1 MKLNIRKW
9 LTPLCLGLML
19 FSGYELTG
27 ILRSYHDNRI
37 VMAEAQQLYG
47 HAESQPPFTEAT
59 KPPGDASEAPKGE
72 APQTESLKEARAQ
85 FRTLLD
91 VNPDVVGWLRIGN
104 TAIDYPVVQGED
116 NAYYLNR
123 NYKGEEASAG
133 SIFLD
138 FRNDIGKAQLNTVIY
153 GHRMKD
159 GSMFGDLKKFLK
171 EDFFRDTLTF
181 QYDTLYHSYRAEI
194 FSAYPATADLN
205 YIQTGF
211 GSEQEYATFLQSLH
225 ERSLYKTDTVLGV
238 EDRILTLSTCDY
250 TLDPAKGRL
259 VLHAKLIEQ
268 DRPANP

>member
-1 MKLNIRKW
+1 MNIRKW

-19 FSGYELTG
+19 FSGYEITG
-27 ILRSYHDNRI
+27 ILRSYHNNRV

-47 HAESQPPFTEAT
+47 NAEPQPPLTEAVE
-59 KPPGDASEAPKGE
+59 PPGDAIEAPKGE
-72 APQTESLKEARAQ
+72 VPQTESPKEARTQ
-85 FRTLLD
+85 FRALLD
-91 VNPDVVGWLRIGN
+91 VNPDVVGWLRIAN
-104 TAIDYPVVQGED
+104 TAIDYPVVQGQD

-123 NYKGEEASAG
+123 NHKGEESSAG

-138 FRNDIGKAQLNTVIY
+138 FRNDIGKAQPNTVIY

-171 EDFFRDTLTF
+171 EDFFRKNLTF

-194 FSAYPATADLN
+194 FSVYPATADLN

-211 GSEQEYATFLQSLH
+211 GSEQEYATFLQSLQ
-225 ERSLYKTDTVLGV
+225 ERSLFKTDTVLGT

-250 TLDPAKGRL
+250 TLDPTKGRL
-259 VLHAKLIEQ
+259 VIQAKLIGQ
-268 DRPANP
+268 H

>member
-1 MKLNIRKW
+1 MNARRW

-19 FSGYELTG
+19 FSGYELAG
-27 ILRSYHDNRI
+27 IFRSYHDNRTA
-37 VMAEAQQLYG
+37 MAEARQLYG
-47 HAESQPPFTEAT
+47 NAEPQPPLTEAVE
-59 KPPGDASEAPKGE
+59 PPGEPVEAPK
-72 APQTESLKEARAQ
+72 EARTQ
-85 FRTLLD
+85 FRALLD

-104 TAIDYPVVQGED
+104 TAIDYPVVQGQD

-123 NYKGEEASAG
+123 NYKGEESSAG

-138 FRNDIGKAQLNTVIY
+138 FRNDIGKAQPNTVIY

-171 EDFFRDTLTF
+171 DDFFKENLTF

-194 FSAYPATADLN
+194 FSVYPATADLN

-211 GSEQEYATFLQSLH
+211 GSEQEYATFLQGLQ

-259 VLHAKLIEQ
+259 VIHAKLIEQ
-268 DRPANP
+268 H

>member
-1 MKLNIRKW
+1 MTGVEVMKLNIRKW

-27 ILRSYHDNRI
+27 ILRGYHDNRT
-37 VMAEAQQLYG
+37 VMAEARQLYG
-47 HAESQPPFTEAT
+47 HAEPQPPRMETVEV
-59 KPPGDASEAPKGE
+59 S
-72 APQTESLKEARAQ
+72 QTESPQEARAQ
-85 FRTLLD
+85 FRALLD

-104 TAIDYPVVQGED
+104 TAIDYSVVQGED

-138 FRNDIGKAQLNTVIY
+138 FRNDIGKAQPNTVIY

-194 FSAYPATADLN
+194 FSVYPATADLN

-211 GSEQEYATFLQSLH
+211 GNEQEYAAFLQSLQ

-268 DRPANP
+268 E

>member
-1 MKLNIRKW
+1 MNVRRW

-27 ILRSYHDNRI
+27 ILRSYHDNRV
-37 VMAEAQQLYG
+37 VMAEARQLYG
-47 HAESQPPFTEAT
+47 HAEPQPPHVEAVE
-59 KPPGDASEAPKGE
+59 PPIDAVEAP
-72 APQTESLKEARAQ
+72 KEARAQ
-85 FRTLLD
+85 FKALLD
-91 VNPDVVGWLRIGN
+91 ANPDVVGWIRIGN
-104 TAIDYPVVQGED
+104 TAIDYPVVQGKD

-138 FRNDIGKAQLNTVIY
+138 FRNDIGKAQPNTVIY

-159 GSMFGDLKKFLK
+159 GSMFGDLKKFLE
-171 EDFFRDTLTF
+171 EDFFRNNPTF

-194 FSAYPATADLN
+194 FSVYPATADLD

-211 GSEQEYATFLQSLH
+211 GNEQEYAAFLQSLR
-225 ERSLYKTDTVLGV
+225 ERSLYKTDTVLGMA
-238 EDRILTLSTCDY
+238 DRILTLSTCDY

-259 VLHAKLIEQ
+259 VIHAKLIEQ

>member
-1 MKLNIRKW
+1 MNVRRW

-27 ILRSYHDNRI
+27 ILRSYHDNRV
-37 VMAEAQQLYG
+37 VMAEARQLYG
-47 HAESQPPFTEAT
+47 HAEPQPPHVEAVE
-59 KPPGDASEAPKGE
+59 PPIDAVEAP
-72 APQTESLKEARAQ
+72 KEARAQ
-85 FRTLLD
+85 FKALLD
-91 VNPDVVGWLRIGN
+91 ANPDVVGWIRIGN
-104 TAIDYPVVQGED
+104 TAIDYPVVQGKD

-138 FRNDIGKAQLNTVIY
+138 FRNDIGKAQPNTVIY

-159 GSMFGDLKKFLK
+159 GSMFGDLKKFLE
-171 EDFFRDTLTF
+171 EDFFRNNPTF

-194 FSAYPATADLN
+194 FSVYPATADLN

-211 GSEQEYATFLQSLH
+211 ENEQEYAAFLQSLR

-238 EDRILTLSTCDY
+238 DDRILTLSTCDY

-268 DRPANP
+268 H